1 MLIDSSFYI
10 AALRRRRELPLLLR
24 DLLVAGRLWT
34 CGVVRL
40 EVLRGVRNET
50 IKSDLCLMFDVMNN
64 VPTDDDLWCSAA
76 QLSWKLDRR
85 GIVLPVSDL
94 IIASCAIQADV
105 PVLTLDN
112 DFGRIPGLKTR
123 RTLS

>member
-10 AALRRRRELPLLLR
+10 DSLRRRRMLPILLR
-24 DLLVAGRLWT
+24 DWLVAGRLWT
-34 CGVVRL
+34 CGIVRV

-50 IKSDLCLMFDVMNN
+50 IKADLSLMFDVMTDI
-64 VPTDDDLWCSAA
+64 PTDDELWRSTAE
-76 QLSWKLDRR
+76 LGWRLDRK

-94 IIASCAIQADV
+94 VIASCALRAGI
-105 PVLTLDN
+105 PVLTLDPH
-112 DFGRIPGLKTR
+112 FSRIPGLDTR